1 MVDNL
6 RSAFSDDPLS
16 SEFSLRSSDSGAGAV
31 CCFPALPKADF
42 VGEGDIIAL
51 DSEAGF
57 SCAGCCRL
65 PFESI
70 TPPAAWTLVP
80 LRGLPRRGYSSFQTT
95 PPGTLFN
102 LSFKVTCGEAGGEAC
117 RRHCCKRIKCRENPW
132 THLES
137 GGGGAS
143 ISSIFSTPPASL
155 GFETLNQ

>member
-1 MVDNL
+1 MVANL

-102 LSFKVTCGEAGGEAC
+102 LSFKVTCGEAGGGKRAAGTAVDGSNAGRIPGLTWRVEAA
-117 RRHCCKRIKCRENPW
+117 EPPYPP
-132 THLES
+132 
-137 GGGGAS
+137 
-143 ISSIFSTPPASL
+143 FSRPLPPA
-155 GFETLNQ
+155 